1 MSCLTKS
8 SFRAV
13 AGAQELFFPC
23 ISTAG
28 ALVLRMPKSKP
39 PSLRDLYTGILEAN
53 DYQEKRVTELCKMQ
67 NVRTEKMQRLLK
79 QGKAPVVFSF
89 VNLRGG
95 TIGRDEVE
103 DDCNAKLV
111 ARLLTT
117 LGLKIPTSIEM
128 KAALENAWAKTEGD
142 LHRALM
148 SHVMDRSRRNFDA
161 RSGSKNMALLKKLV
175 NTLQEE
181 KDQERKIPLEDPN
194 RLPTREWGDFSEG
207 SGPAEYLDD
216 EDMADHAQEGGEEE
230 EMDNDA
236 IIPDPDDPTPY
247 RLPKDPLQAAAA
259 EEALAEEAEKN
270 ADAQKECFGERRGM
284 KRPAAAVSEGLKQ
297 SAEKLQKQ
305 VSQEAS
311 DKGGILE
318 DEPADDS
325 TKKRPLALKDLPVD
339 VDSSSEDK
347 PKSKEPSGKKRRR
360 RRFIGVYEIDEEG
373 ASSEAGDKD
382 VKKVQ
387 QQIRNAAS
395 LSEVQTDEAVQ
406 GRGNPRGRGGR
417 GGRGS
422 RGGRGRGRGRQ
433 GEDDDLDAEDEKA
446 TDEVLLEEQEDKLK
460 NKGKAKAKGQAKK
473 EPKAKAKGQAKKE
486 PKATAKG
493 QAKKAKG
500 QDQVETPGTVEED
513 CPWLLHLNL

>member
-1 MSCLTKS
+1 MGVPSIFADVGWYLWI
-8 SFRAV
+8 V
-13 AGAQELFFPC
+13 AGSRGADPRTIGLVPENLDFRGVIILA
-23 ISTAG
+23 ISTG
-28 ALVLRMPKSKP
+28 SEVRMDDFCWYGLIGYEKGLAFSQCLDIKNEIVENET
-39 PSLRDLYTGILEAN
+39 DLYTGILEAN

-67 NVRTEKMQRLLK
+67 NVRPEKMQRLLK

-236 IIPDPDDPTPY
+236 IIPDPDDPTGF
-247 RLPKDPLQAAAA
+247 PKTPCKPHAPPAPVDSDTEAAAA

-270 ADAQKECFGERRGM
+270 ADAQKECFGAGCGFRI
-284 KRPAAAVSEGLKQ
+284 AV
-297 SAEKLQKQ
+297 
-305 VSQEAS
+305 
-311 DKGGILE
+311 
-318 DEPADDS
+318 PW
-325 TKKRPLALKDLPVD
+325 R
-339 VDSSSEDK
+339 
-347 PKSKEPSGKKRRR
+347 
-360 RRFIGVYEIDEEG
+360 
-373 ASSEAGDKD
+373 
-382 VKKVQ
+382 VQ

-406 GRGNPRGRGGR
+406 GRGNPRGRGRGGR

-422 RGGRGRGRGRQ
+422 RGGRGRGRGQ

-460 NKGKAKAKGQAKK
+460 NKGQAKAKGQAKK

-493 QAKKAKG
+493 EAKKAKG